1 MAWSDKMV
9 HAMESHIPLICA
21 ACLLAGC
28 AVNGTGATAMHVTPA
43 DGAIV
48 ADLYT
53 LGLQLRTRDDDEGLA
68 FGLGRR
74 AYVFDAV
81 DAGEMA
87 PGWHF
92 FHAGLPPQNA
102 VAVYRSNF
110 GLNIYREVDR
120 VGVTLGLRSGA
131 TLAAIPSDQTAVIDI
146 DFEPNAPELTRL
158 RYCFGEAA
166 CDSFFSDR

>member
-1 MAWSDKMV
+1 MIVLRCQVQDVAAEDGLV
-9 HAMESHIPLICA
+9 GQNGACNGVAHPSHLC
-21 ACLLAGC
+21 
-28 AVNGTGATAMHVTPA
+28 
-43 DGAIV
+43 
-48 ADLYT
+48 
-53 LGLQLRTRDDDEGLA
+53 GLFIGGLRRQRDWRHGHDDEGLA